1 MIFSTTIKPYRGEKV
16 VLEVPYTVPKTQ
28 LPGTLN
34 LDIHGGGLVNVA
46 KLLLAQQGG
55 DSSLEEDKSIST
67 ETILKEMTDSN
78 HNNDIVIEPAVA
90 APMTEAQQK
99 EAIKQAIK
107 QAKRLEKEA
116 KQAIEDAKKGKK
128 TEKSG
133 KEAEVVSKL
142 ATDYIIDNVIH
153 TSVRVVEKK
162 K

>member
-1 MIFSTTIKPYRGEKV
+1 M
-16 VLEVPYTVPKTQ
+16 
-28 LPGTLN
+28 
-34 LDIHGGGLVNVA
+34 A